1 MIQHLEALQFNS
13 KSWNIYVYLFVSLF
27 NPEGHI
33 SAKVQNIT
41 AYNVFSYFRLLML
54 KNPKHCT
61 GKYNLLV
68 RQFLLVFFV
77 HLGNDIYKEK
87 CFLKGLN
94 AKFLCTRSLEVCFC
108 YKKL

>member
-1 MIQHLEALQFNS
+1 MNQHLEALQFNS

-41 AYNVFSYFRLLML
+41 AYNVFSYFSFLML
-54 KNPKHCT
+54 KTPKHCT

-68 RQFLLVFFV
+68 KQFLLVFFV
-77 HLGNDIYKEK
+77 HLGNEIY
-87 CFLKGLN
+87 
-94 AKFLCTRSLEVCFC
+94 T
-108 YKKL
+108 KKNVS